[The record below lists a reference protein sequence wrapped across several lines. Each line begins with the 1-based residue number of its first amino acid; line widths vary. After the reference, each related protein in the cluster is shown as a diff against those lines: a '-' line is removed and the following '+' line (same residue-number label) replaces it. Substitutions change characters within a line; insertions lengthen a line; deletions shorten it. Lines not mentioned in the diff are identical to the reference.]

1 MFDLEPSITDWRQ
14 RMLAAGIKTPVPLE
28 ELENHLREEIELQI
42 KSGFTGQK
50 AFEIAAG
57 KIGQANPLKQEF
69 KKINGMDKA
78 QLRRRAGF
86 AFAAILGFYS
96 LIFVRLLIE
105 NDLTSSERRFG
116 LASVATT
123 LLTVYVVRQIMPRFF
138 PVVANRAVQSAIGIV
153 GGISGMGWIIAFAC
167 FILPRFDFTPGQ
179 LLVAVSWALVPTL
192 VLPTTAFLVLD
203 KSERQQFKT
212 PSP

>member
-1 MFDLEPSITDWRQ
+1 MDWRRQ
-14 RMLAAGIKTPVPLE
+14 MLAAGIKTPVPLE
-28 ELENHLREEIELQI
+28 ELEIHLREEIELQI
-42 KSGFTGQK
+42 RSGFTEQQ

-57 KIGQANPLKQEF
+57 KIGQVNSLEHEF
-69 KKINGMDKA
+69 KKINAMDKA

-96 LIFVRLLIE
+96 LIFVRLLIK
-105 NDLTSSERRFG
+105 NDLTSSERLLG

-123 LLTVYVVRQIMPRFF
+123 LLTVFFVWQIMPRFF

-167 FILPRFDFTPGQ
+167 FILPRFDFTQGQ
-179 LLVAVSWALVPTL
+179 LLVAVSWALVPAL

-212 PSP
+212 PGS

>member
-1 MFDLEPSITDWRQ
+1 MSDLEPSIAEWRKQ
-14 RMLAAGIKTPVPLE
+14 MLAAGIKTPVPLE
-28 ELENHLREEIELQI
+28 ELEIHLRDEIELQI
-42 KSGFTGQK
+42 KSGFTGQQ

-69 KKINGMDKA
+69 KKNNGTDKA

-86 AFAAILGFYS
+86 AFAIILGFYS
-96 LIFVRLLIE
+96 LFFIRLLIK
-105 NDLTSSERRFG
+105 NDLTFNERLLG

-123 LLTVYVVRQIMPRFF
+123 LLAVYVVWQIMPRFF
-138 PVVANRAVQSAIGIV
+138 PIITNKAVQSAIGII

-192 VLPTTAFLVLD
+192 VLPTTSFLVLD

-212 PSP
+212 PSS

>member
-1 MFDLEPSITDWRQ
+1 MFDCEQSIADWRIQ
-14 RMLAAGIKTPVPLE
+14 MLAVGIKTPVPLE
-28 ELENHLREEIELQI
+28 ELEIHLREEIELQI

-57 KIGQANPLKQEF
+57 KIGQVNSLEQEF
-69 KKINGMDKA
+69 KKINCMDKA

-96 LIFVRLLIE
+96 LIFVRLLIK
-105 NDLTSSERRFG
+105 NDLTSSERLLG

-123 LLTVYVVRQIMPRFF
+123 LLTVYFVWQIMPRFF
-138 PVVANRAVQSAIGIV
+138 PVVANRAVQSVIGIV
-153 GGISGMGWIIAFAC
+153 GGISGMGCIIAFAC
-167 FILPRFDFTPGQ
+167 FILPRFDFTQGQ

-203 KSERQQFKT
+203 KSERRQLKT
-212 PSP
+212 PSS